1 MASLDELVAK
11 LKEIFQTDRADL
23 DFGIYRIL
31 NSRSTEIN
39 EYLGRTLPAQVKAA
53 LTDPAQEAAVY
64 NHLLTFFTRYYDE
77 GDFISQRRY
86 KGNTYAI
93 PYNGEEVMLHWANK
107 DQYYTK
113 SGENFSDYR
122 FTLSD
127 GRRVHFKLVAADTAK
142 DNQKDLNHTR
152 LFVLAEKQEAQYDDE
167 GEEIR
172 PALAPVETAADGQ
185 TLTIHFSYQP
195 RPKGEK
201 QDAYLSAAKKAIAEA
216 SGVQQDWAELFSR
229 APTEKQPDRTLLE
242 KHLAAYTTKN
252 SADYFIHKDLGGFLR
267 RELDFYIKNEVMN
280 LDNVQSAA
288 DFAPLER
295 DLRLIQTL
303 RQIAHKIIDFLAQL
317 ENFQKKLWLKK
328 KFVAASHWLITLNH
342 IPAELLEQVAAN
354 EKQLAAWKNLF
365 AFKQLPPPLDI
376 FFLVKTDPYLVV
388 DTSLYPPEFQAAL
401 LTRLS
406 EQEDFPDL
414 DAATDGLLIH
424 SDNFQ
429 ALNLLQARYR
439 EQVKCIYID
448 PPYNTTNDGFIYKDN
463 YRHSSWLSM
472 IIDRLQFSHS
482 LLNDH
487 GGFFASIDDG
497 EQDNL
502 KKIGNSIF
510 RPENFMTIFPW
521 RKRTAKSDVP
531 FGISQDYEYIVAFA
545 KSDNFLAHTEGKER
559 KYFTTNDYPDR
570 PWRIHDL
577 TTQRNAEERPNSF
590 FTMIN
595 PKNGKEYPANPIRTW
610 AVAIDTFQEYYDAGK
625 IVFPDDYDFLN
636 IKNPVMRYFKDDDM
650 AKAGENFGRVAV
662 STKFPDKVGM
672 SQDGTKEVTALFGNK
687 AFSFPKPTSLISF
700 IIETNTKGNDLILD
714 YFAGSGTTAHAV
726 INLNREDGGKRKYI
740 LVEQAEYFNTVLKPR
755 VQKVIYSKE
764 WKDGKP
770 HADGDGNFHGVPQIV
785 KVLKLES
792 YEDTLNNLQLHKPD
806 LLAHTLSKQSAQDYL
821 LHYMID
827 IESRDSLL
835 SSDDFRKPFDYRLNI
850 ASDSAGAYTPQLI
863 DLVETF
869 NYLLGLRVDAVEDR
883 RHDKGYVFIEGYLD
897 GERVLL
903 LWRDCECWDYDGLQR
918 LLEKKKIK
926 PQDSEFAAIYINGDH
941 TLPTVWQ
948 DNDADGG
955 SARTLKIRS
964 IEAEFLRLMFAEA
977 E

>member
-1 MASLDELVAK
+1 MLS
-11 LKEIFQTDRADL
+11 
-23 DFGIYRIL
+23 
-31 NSRSTEIN
+31 NS
-39 EYLGRTLPAQVKAA
+39 Y
-53 LTDPAQEAAVY
+53 
-64 NHLLTFFTRYYDE
+64 
-77 GDFISQRRY
+77 
-86 KGNTYAI
+86 
-93 PYNGEEVMLHWANK
+93 
-107 DQYYTK
+107 
-113 SGENFSDYR
+113 
-122 FTLSD
+122 
-127 GRRVHFKLVAADTAK
+127 
-142 DNQKDLNHTR
+142 
-152 LFVLAEKQEAQYDDE
+152 
-167 GEEIR
+167 
-172 PALAPVETAADGQ
+172 
-185 TLTIHFSYQP
+185 
-195 RPKGEK
+195 
-201 QDAYLSAAKKAIAEA
+201 
-216 SGVQQDWAELFSR
+216 
-229 APTEKQPDRTLLE
+229 
-242 KHLAAYTTKN
+242 
-252 SADYFIHKDLGGFLR
+252 
-267 RELDFYIKNEVMN
+267 
-280 LDNVQSAA
+280 
-288 DFAPLER
+288 
-295 DLRLIQTL
+295 
-303 RQIAHKIIDFLAQL
+303 
-317 ENFQKKLWLKK
+317 
-328 KFVAASHWLITLNH
+328 
-342 IPAELLEQVAAN
+342 
-354 EKQLAAWKNLF
+354 
-365 AFKQLPPPLDI
+365 PPPPDI
-376 FFLVKTDPYLVV
+376 FSFVKTNPYLVV

-401 LTRLS
+401 LTHLS
-406 EQEDFPDL
+406 RNLPAGL

-448 PPYNTTNDGFIYKDN
+448 PPYNTTSDGFIYKDN

-482 LLNDH
+482 LLNNH
-487 GGFFASIDDG
+487 GGFFTSIDDG

-545 KSDNFLAHTEGKER
+545 KSDNFLASIEGKER
-559 KYFTTNDYPDR
+559 KYFTTDDFPNR
-570 PWRIHDL
+570 PWRIHDM
-577 TTQRNAEERPNSF
+577 TKQTSAEERPNSF

-726 INLNREDGGKRKYI
+726 INLNREDDGKRKYI

-764 WKDGKP
+764 WKDGEP
-770 HADGDGNFHGVPQIV
+770 QADGDGNFHGVPQIV

-806 LLAHTLSKQSAQDYL
+806 LLEHTLSKQTAQDYL
-821 LHYMID
+821 LHYMLD
-827 IESRDSLL
+827 MESRDSLL

-850 ASDSAGAYTPQLI
+850 AIDSAGAYTPQLI

-883 RHDKGYVFIEGYLD
+883 RYDKGYVFVEGRLE
-897 GERVLL
+897 GEPVLL
-903 LWRDCECWDYDGLQR
+903 VWRDCERWDYDGLQQ

-926 PQDSEFAAIYINGDH
+926 PQGSEFSAIYINGDH

-955 SARTLKIRS
+955 GARTLKIRS
-964 IEAEFLRLMFAEA
+964 IEAEFLRLMFEGAE
-977 E
+977 

>member
-31 NSRSTEIN
+31 NSRSEEIN
-39 EYLGRTLPAQVKAA
+39 HYLGRTLPAQVKTA

-64 NHLLTFFTRYYDE
+64 NHLLTFFARYYDE

-152 LFVLAEKQEAQYDDE
+152 LFVLADKQEAQYDDE
-167 GEEIR
+167 GAEIR

-201 QDAYLSAAKKAIAEA
+201 QDAYLSAAKKAIATEG
-216 SGVQQDWAELFSR
+216 GVQQDWAELFSR
-229 APTEKQPDRTLLE
+229 APTEKQPERTLLE

-280 LDNVQSAA
+280 LDNLQSAS

-303 RQIAHKIIDFLAQL
+303 RAIAHKIIDFLAQL

-376 FFLVKTDPYLVV
+376 FSLVKTDPYLVV

-401 LTRLS
+401 LTHLS
-406 EQEDFPDL
+406 ADLPDGL

-821 LHYMID
+821 LHYMLD

-869 NYLLGLRVDAVEDR
+869 NYLLGLRVDSVEDR
-883 RHDKGYVFIEGYLD
+883 RYDKGYVFIEGYLD

-903 LWRDCECWDYDGLQR
+903 LWRDCERWDYDSLQR
-918 LLEKKKIK
+918 LLEKRGIK
-926 PQDSEFAAIYINGDH
+926 PQDSEFAEIYINGDH

>member
-1 MASLDELVAK
+1 MEK
-11 LKEIFQTDRADL
+11 PICFQTV
-23 DFGIYRIL
+23 
-31 NSRSTEIN
+31 T
-39 EYLGRTLPAQVKAA
+39 
-53 LTDPAQEAAVY
+53 
-64 NHLLTFFTRYYDE
+64 
-77 GDFISQRRY
+77 
-86 KGNTYAI
+86 
-93 PYNGEEVMLHWANK
+93 
-107 DQYYTK
+107 
-113 SGENFSDYR
+113 
-122 FTLSD
+122 
-127 GRRVHFKLVAADTAK
+127 
-142 DNQKDLNHTR
+142 
-152 LFVLAEKQEAQYDDE
+152 
-167 GEEIR
+167 
-172 PALAPVETAADGQ
+172 
-185 TLTIHFSYQP
+185 
-195 RPKGEK
+195 
-201 QDAYLSAAKKAIAEA
+201 
-216 SGVQQDWAELFSR
+216 
-229 APTEKQPDRTLLE
+229 
-242 KHLAAYTTKN
+242 
-252 SADYFIHKDLGGFLR
+252 
-267 RELDFYIKNEVMN
+267 
-280 LDNVQSAA
+280 
-288 DFAPLER
+288 
-295 DLRLIQTL
+295 
-303 RQIAHKIIDFLAQL
+303 
-317 ENFQKKLWLKK
+317 
-328 KFVAASHWLITLNH
+328 
-342 IPAELLEQVAAN
+342 
-354 EKQLAAWKNLF
+354 
-365 AFKQLPPPLDI
+365 PPLDI

-406 EQEDFPDL
+406 EQDDFPGL

-429 ALNLLQARYR
+429 ALNLLQARYH

>member
-1 MASLDELVAK
+1 MASLDELIVK

-39 EYLGRTLPAQVKAA
+39 HYLSRELPAQVKAA
-53 LTDPAQEAAVY
+53 LADKAQEAAVY
-64 NHLLTFFTRYYDE
+64 NHLLTFFARYYDA

-201 QDAYLSAAKKAIAEA
+201 QDAYLSAAKKAVAAA

-354 EKQLAAWKNLF
+354 GKQLAAWKNLF

-406 EQEDFPDL
+406 EQDDFPGL

-429 ALNLLQARYR
+429 ALNLLQARYH

>member
-31 NSRSTEIN
+31 NSRSEEIN
-39 EYLGRTLPAQVKAA
+39 HYLGRTLPAQVKTA

-64 NHLLTFFTRYYDE
+64 NHLLTFFARYYDE

-152 LFVLAEKQEAQYDDE
+152 LFVLADKQEAQYDDE
-167 GEEIR
+167 GAEIR

-201 QDAYLSAAKKAIAEA
+201 QDAYLSAAKKAIATEG
-216 SGVQQDWAELFSR
+216 GVQQDWAELFSR
-229 APTEKQPDRTLLE
+229 APTEKQPERTLLE

-280 LDNVQSAA
+280 LDNLQSAS

-303 RQIAHKIIDFLAQL
+303 RAIAHKIIDFLAQL

-365 AFKQLPPPLDI
+365 AFKQFPPPLDI
-376 FFLVKTDPYLVV
+376 FSLVKTDPYLVV

-401 LTRLS
+401 LTHLS
-406 EQEDFPDL
+406 ADLPDGL

-429 ALNLLQARYR
+429 ALNLLQTRYR

-821 LHYMID
+821 LHYMLD

-869 NYLLGLRVDAVEDR
+869 NYLLGLRVDSVEDR
-883 RHDKGYVFIEGYLD
+883 RYDKGYVFIEGYLD

-903 LWRDCECWDYDGLQR
+903 LWRDCERWDYDSLQR
-918 LLEKKKIK
+918 LLEKRGIK
-926 PQDSEFAAIYINGDH
+926 PQDSEFAEIYINGDH

>member
-1 MASLDELVAK
+1 
-11 LKEIFQTDRADL
+11 
-23 DFGIYRIL
+23 
-31 NSRSTEIN
+31 
-39 EYLGRTLPAQVKAA
+39 
-53 LTDPAQEAAVY
+53 
-64 NHLLTFFTRYYDE
+64 
-77 GDFISQRRY
+77 
-86 KGNTYAI
+86 
-93 PYNGEEVMLHWANK
+93 
-107 DQYYTK
+107 
-113 SGENFSDYR
+113 
-122 FTLSD
+122 
-127 GRRVHFKLVAADTAK
+127 
-142 DNQKDLNHTR
+142 
-152 LFVLAEKQEAQYDDE
+152 
-167 GEEIR
+167 
-172 PALAPVETAADGQ
+172 
-185 TLTIHFSYQP
+185 
-195 RPKGEK
+195 
-201 QDAYLSAAKKAIAEA
+201 
-216 SGVQQDWAELFSR
+216 
-229 APTEKQPDRTLLE
+229 
-242 KHLAAYTTKN
+242 
-252 SADYFIHKDLGGFLR
+252 
-267 RELDFYIKNEVMN
+267 
-280 LDNVQSAA
+280 
-288 DFAPLER
+288 
-295 DLRLIQTL
+295 
-303 RQIAHKIIDFLAQL
+303 
-317 ENFQKKLWLKK
+317 
-328 KFVAASHWLITLNH
+328 
-342 IPAELLEQVAAN
+342 
-354 EKQLAAWKNLF
+354 
-365 AFKQLPPPLDI
+365 
-376 FFLVKTDPYLVV
+376 
-388 DTSLYPPEFQAAL
+388 
-401 LTRLS
+401 
-406 EQEDFPDL
+406 
-414 DAATDGLLIH
+414 
-424 SDNFQ
+424 
-429 ALNLLQARYR
+429 
-439 EQVKCIYID
+439 
-448 PPYNTTNDGFIYKDN
+448 
-463 YRHSSWLSM
+463 M

-770 HADGDGNFHGVPQIV
+770 QADSDGNFHGVPQIV

-821 LHYMID
+821 LHYMLD
-827 IESRDSLL
+827 MESRDSLL

-850 ASDSAGAYTPQLI
+850 ASDSAGAYTPQVI

-869 NYLLGLRVDAVEDR
+869 NYLLGLRVGYVEDR
-883 RHDKGYVFIEGYLD
+883 RHTEGYVLVEGYLN
-897 GERVLL
+897 GELVLL
-903 LWRDCECWDYDGLQR
+903 LWRDCERWDYDGLQQ
-918 LLEKKKIK
+918 LLAKKKIK
-926 PQDSEFAAIYINGDH
+926 LQDSEFAEIYINGDH

-955 SARTLKIRS
+955 GARTLKIRS

>member
-1 MASLDELVAK
+1 MASLDELIAK

-31 NSRSTEIN
+31 NSRSAEIN
-39 EYLGRTLPAQVKAA
+39 HYLGKTLPAQVKAA
-53 LTDPAQEAAVY
+53 LADKAQEAAIY
-64 NHLLTFFTRYYDE
+64 NHLLTFFARYYDE

-167 GEEIR
+167 GAEIR
-172 PALAPVETAADGQ
+172 PALSPVETAADGQ

-201 QDAYLSAAKKAIAEA
+201 QDAYLSAAKKSIAA
-216 SGVQQDWAELFSR
+216 ADGVQQDWAELFSR

-280 LDNVQSAA
+280 LDNLQSAA

-295 DLRLIQTL
+295 DLRLIQIL
-303 RQIAHKIIDFLAQL
+303 RTIAHDIIDFLAQL

-328 KFVAASHWLITLNH
+328 KFVATSHWLITLNH
-342 IPAELLEQVAAN
+342 IPEALLPEVAAN
-354 EKQLAAWKNLF
+354 EKQLEAWKNLF
-365 AFKQLPPPLDI
+365 SFKQLPPPLDI
-376 FFLVKTDPYLVV
+376 FSLVKTDPYLVV

-401 LTRLS
+401 LTHLS
-406 EQEDFPDL
+406 RNLPAGL

-448 PPYNTTNDGFIYKDN
+448 PPYNTTSDGFIYKDN

-482 LLNDH
+482 LLNNH
-487 GGFFASIDDG
+487 GGFFTSIDDG

-545 KSDNFLAHTEGKER
+545 KSDNFLASIEGKER
-559 KYFTTNDYPDR
+559 KYFTTDDFPNR
-570 PWRIHDL
+570 PWRIHDM
-577 TTQRNAEERPNSF
+577 TKQTSAEERPNSF

-672 SQDGTKEVTALFGNK
+672 SQDGTKEITTLFGNK
-687 AFSFPKPTSLISF
+687 AFGFPKPTSLISF

-770 HADGDGNFHGVPQIV
+770 QADSDGNFHGVPQIV

-821 LHYMID
+821 LHYMLD
-827 IESRDSLL
+827 IESHDSLL

-850 ASDSAGAYTPQLI
+850 ASDSAGAYTPQVI

-869 NYLLGLRVDAVEDR
+869 NYLLGLWVDAVEDR
-883 RHDKGYVFIEGYLD
+883 RHDEGYVLVEGYLN
-897 GERVLL
+897 GELVLL
-903 LWRDCECWDYDGLQR
+903 LWRDCERWDYDGLQR
-918 LLEKKKIK
+918 LLAKKGIK
-926 PQDSEFAAIYINGDH
+926 PQESEFAEIYINGDH